1 MSIWGQFVGSI
12 VMFLLGFIPGYVVSW
27 LVNKAGMLRIPED
40 VQIKGLDTVKVPA
53 RAYPESMV
61 SSDSDS

>member
-1 MSIWGQFVGSI
+1 
-12 VMFLLGFIPGYVVSW
+12 
-27 LVNKAGMLRIPED
+27 MLRIPDE
-40 VQIKGLDTVKVPA
+40 VQIKGLDVVKVPA